1 MIIILPFFF
10 VKIFILFRLFH
21 SIDDPL
27 RNIGRG
33 DLDPLGRGGGGMLF
47 NPPGM
52 PFRPEIP
59 GRPGHPLPGVIP
71 GARFD
76 PFGPIDP
83 GRIGRS
89 GPDPDHLPPPGYDDM
104 FM

>member
-1 MIIILPFFF
+1 MRII
-10 VKIFILFRLFH
+10 
-21 SIDDPL
+21 
-27 RNIGRG
+27 NEQGRR
-33 DLDPLGRGGGGMLF
+33 DLDPLGRRGEDF
-47 NPPGM
+47 NRPGL
-52 PFRPEIP
+52 PFRPAIP
-59 GRPGHPLPGVIP
+59 GRPGHPGHPLPGIIP

>member
-1 MIIILPFFF
+1 MFISNIFYHILPT
-10 VKIFILFRLFH
+10 FR
-21 SIDDPL
+21 IYDPI
-27 RNIGRG
+27 RDIGRG

-52 PFRPEIP
+52 PFHPQPP
-59 GRPGHPLPGVIP
+59 GLGGQFPQFVP

-76 PFGPIDP
+76 PFGPPDQGQP
-83 GRIGRS
+83 GRRPRAGQD
-89 GPDPDHLPPPGYDDM
+89 PDPDHLPPPGYDDM